1 MIMNLPDP
9 DSIPEG
15 RNKKI
20 TVNFPIRI
28 LSCHATP
35 ANIDLPA
42 YSEPDSPNTLNNEC
56 ALPTQAPKP
65 HSDYDSA
72 VQFADGKDV
81 LSTAHQ
87 PPSPPA
93 YDSLVTSDASTR
105 CL

>member
-1 MIMNLPDP
+1 MIMNLPDSN
-9 DSIPEG
+9 SIPEG

-42 YSEPDSPNTLNNEC
+42 YSEPDSPNTINNEC
-56 ALPTQAPKP
+56 ALPMQPLRL
-65 HSDYDSA
+65 HSDCDSA

-81 LSTAHQ
+81 LFRAHQ

-93 YDSLVTSDASTR
+93 YDSLVPSDASTR